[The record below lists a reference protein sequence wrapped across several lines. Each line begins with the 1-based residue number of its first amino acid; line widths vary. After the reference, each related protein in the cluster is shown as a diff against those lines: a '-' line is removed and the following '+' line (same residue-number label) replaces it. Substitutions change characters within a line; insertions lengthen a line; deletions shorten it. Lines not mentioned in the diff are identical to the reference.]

1 MRNASGHQ
9 CGSEKSE
16 LEHVTF
22 ITIYIY
28 NSQNT
33 GHTAELTVE

>member
-1 MRNASGHQ
+1 MSKL
-9 CGSEKSE
+9 CE
-16 LEHVTF
+16 VTF

-33 GHTAELTVE
+33 DHTAELTEE